1 MHKFGVTGQCGRQFR
16 CIPKTPCTLP
26 QSGYEKKAPTFGRGL
41 LVSIVLTAAE
51 AGAAVVAEVAGSVS
65 YGD

>member
-1 MHKFGVTGQCGRQFR
+1 MVVN
-16 CIPKTPCTLP
+16 
-26 QSGYEKKAPTFGRGL
+26 SGAFQRLHAPYLNLDTKKAPTFGRGL